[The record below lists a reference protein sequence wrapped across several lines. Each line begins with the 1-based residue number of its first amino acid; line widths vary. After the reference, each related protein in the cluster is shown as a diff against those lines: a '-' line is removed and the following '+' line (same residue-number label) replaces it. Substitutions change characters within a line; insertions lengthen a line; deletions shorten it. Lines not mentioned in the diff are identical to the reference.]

1 MSTDQEL
8 NEGQELVEAPTNEIQ
23 VFSEFDARISEL
35 KEHLTNKE
43 YNLTTEE
50 GKEEA
55 EKDKSSLRKV
65 EIKIEKKRV
74 LKGAGLLK
82 ATRKLNAD
90 AKAYHSK
97 VHGLWEII
105 DKPLQIIRQ
114 AELDAVMDKRDEEI
128 ADAKRIQD
136 EKDAELEK
144 LRGIVAKQEADAKA
158 IEDAAQAERDAAER
172 KDELEAAALLAAENA
187 KLQAKQDAID
197 AAAKAEQDKSDAVA
211 EVERKAKAD
220 AAILAKEIADKY
232 EAEQAE
238 QRKIDADLKA
248 KAANVEHQ
256 KDFNNT
262 AVFAIESILLNSEP
276 TTGSKELSIAIVTAI
291 AKRQIPNVTINY

>member
-8 NEGQELVEAPTNEIQ
+8 KEGQELVKSPEAAIDLFEA
-23 VFSEFDARISEL
+23 FSDPLTELEEKNTKVKFDITTYEGETECKKYIAKVGKFRI
-35 KEHLTNKE
+35 
-43 YNLTTEE
+43 
-50 GKEEA
+50 G
-55 EKDKSSLRKV
+55 V
-65 EIKIEKKRV
+65 
-74 LKGAGLLK
+74 
-82 ATRKLNAD
+82 
-90 AKAYHSK
+90 
-97 VHGLWEII
+97 
-105 DKPLQIIRQ
+105 
-114 AELDAVMDKRDEEI
+114 
-128 ADAKRIQD
+128 
-136 EKDAELEK
+136 EK
-144 LRGIVAKQEADAKA
+144 LRVSLKREFLDKGKAVDKKAKVYQARIAEIDAVHSVPLKELENKRIAEALEAREAEQAALKA
-158 IEDAAQAERDAAER
+158 IEDKRVADLEAREAKMAAKEAEQQIKDDAAQAERDAADR
-172 KDELEAAALLAAENA
+172 KEELEAAALLAAENV
-187 KLQAKQDAID
+187 KIQAEQDAID
-197 AAAKAEQDKSDAVA
+197 AAAKAEQDKRDAVA

-238 QRKIDADLKA
+238 QRKIDAGILA